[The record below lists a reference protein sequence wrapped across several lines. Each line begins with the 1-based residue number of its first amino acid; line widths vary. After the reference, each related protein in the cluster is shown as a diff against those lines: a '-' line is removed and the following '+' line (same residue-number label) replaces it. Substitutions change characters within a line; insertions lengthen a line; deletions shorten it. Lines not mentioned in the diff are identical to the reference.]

1 MLRTVI
7 PAIRGYGRGIAE
19 DIETY
24 LAGNGAKIPLTSSF
38 RNPFALGIFMS
49 AERNRSKPE
58 PPQFFSGWKDIAAY
72 LGKGVRTVQRY
83 EIELGLPVRRPAG
96 KSRGSVVATRAEL
109 DAWVSASPIRE
120 AFHLTRMTAG
130 LVTSTAD
137 EIRNG
142 VLEMHNLRNQMV
154 GLRIEL
160 RHSVQLLKEGIL
172 SLHGELNES
181 QLEEDAAA
189 KVKVLESRFRT
200 KSILDMLAMDMK
212 QRKVS

>member
-7 PAIRGYGRGIAE
+7 PAIRGYGRGIPE

-24 LAGNGAKIPLTSSF
+24 LAGNRAKIPLTSSF
-38 RNPFALGIFMS
+38 RNPFVLGIFMS

-120 AFHLTRMTAG
+120 AFHLTRMTPGG
-130 LVTSTAD
+130 LTSAAH
-137 EIRNG
+137 EIKNT
-142 VLEMHNLRNQMV
+142 VQEMRT
-154 GLRIEL
+154 L
-160 RHSVQLLKEGIL
+160 RHQ
-172 SLHGELNES
+172 
-181 QLEEDAAA
+181 
-189 KVKVLESRFRT
+189 
-200 KSILDMLAMDMK
+200 MMDL
-212 QRKVS
+212 R